1 MDFQLRS
8 VVSYDMVVRE
18 KKHLFDL
25 SLRRQIAIFEVM
37 DALEISVFSKTVQVK
52 AGAVLL
58 ANKIR
63 LQNYDKPVLKM
74 RGIIFGS
81 DLLER
86 LPSCHIL
93 SENGSKHYDLAVSLL
108 NRTVESREDIEIA
121 ERDFL
126 EVYSSYYQTNLA
138 NMMRPE
144 TDRED
149 SVKRNLVMICKYIQ
163 NNYEKPITLQF
174 LADMVGYNPVY
185 LCNLFSKV
193 FNVSPLKY
201 LQQIRVDK
209 AQEYVTKTDLPISEI
224 TTKLGYSSSTQ
235 FSAMYKKK
243 VGKSPTGH
251 RNQFRSN
258 KGDLPLSIQST

>member
-1 MDFQLRS
+1 
-8 VVSYDMVVRE
+8 
-18 KKHLFDL
+18 
-25 SLRRQIAIFEVM
+25 
-37 DALEISVFSKTVQVK
+37 
-52 AGAVLL
+52 
-58 ANKIR
+58 
-63 LQNYDKPVLKM
+63 M

-86 LPSCHIL
+86 LPNCHIL
-93 SENGSKHYDLAVSLL
+93 NENDCEHYDLAVNLL
-108 NRTVESREDIEIA
+108 NRNIETKEAIELA
-121 ERDFL
+121 EKDFF
-126 EVYSSYYQTNLA
+126 EVYSSYFQTNLT

-144 TDRED
+144 TDQED

-209 AQEYVTKTDLPISEI
+209 AQEYVTKTDLPICEI
-224 TTKLGYSSSTQ
+224 TSMLGYSSSTQ
-235 FSAMYKKK
+235 FSAMYKRKLEK
-243 VGKSPTGH
+243 VQ
-251 RNQFRSN
+251 RNIGVSSKAARGSAIN
-258 KGDLPLSIQST
+258 YSIYIMCPITQKILYLFT

>member
-8 VVSYDMVVRE
+8 VVLYDMVVRD

-37 DALEISVFSKTVQVK
+37 DSLEISVFSKTVQVK

-63 LQNYDKPVLKM
+63 LQNYDKSVLRM

-93 SENGSKHYDLAVSLL
+93 NETDSEHYDLAISLL
-108 NRTVESREDIEIA
+108 NRTIETKEDIERA
-121 ERDFL
+121 EKDFL

-138 NMMRPE
+138 NLIRPE

-149 SVKRNLVMICKYIQ
+149 SVKRSLVLICKYIQ

-209 AQEYVTKTDLPISEI
+209 AQEYVTTTDLPISEI
-224 TTKLGYSSSTQ
+224 TKKLGYSSSTQ

-243 VGKSPTGH
+243 IGKSPTEH
-251 RNQFRSN
+251 RNQSKNSTVKF
-258 KGDLPLSIQST
+258 PQSIQST